1 MNPEDI
7 RNKMKKGSFSENEP
21 MNLHTTFRAG
31 GPARYYAV
39 PCNEEELLFLLAVS
53 REEGIPFYIIG
64 NGSNLLVSDRG
75 FQGLVID
82 LGKNDG
88 TAFSELSCKED
99 GETGIITAGAGC
111 LMSAIGHF
119 ALENSL
125 TGFEPLSGIPGCAG
139 GAAIMNAGAYG
150 GEVKDVIESVRAIL
164 PDGNLREFGKEEL
177 SFRYRGSSLSDAGA
191 IVTRVTFRL
200 AKGKQTKIK
209 ADMDE
214 YTRRRKEKQPLELP
228 SAGSTFKRPE
238 GYFAGKLIEDAGLKG
253 KRIGGASVSEK
264 HAGFVVND
272 QGGTASDIY
281 RLIQFIEETVYAK
294 SGVRLEPEVKMIG
307 DFS

>member
-7 RNKMKKGSFSENEP
+7 RNKMKKGSFFENEP
-21 MNLHTTFRAG
+21 MHLHTTFRAG
-31 GPARYYAV
+31 GPAHYYAV
-39 PCNEEELLFLLAVS
+39 PCDEEELFYLLTVS
-53 REEGIPFYIIG
+53 REEGIPYYIIG

-75 FQGLVID
+75 FHGLVID

-88 TAFSELSCKED
+88 TSFTELSCETHE
-99 GETGIITAGAGC
+99 ETGIITAGAGC
-111 LMSAIGHF
+111 LMSTIGHF
-119 ALENSL
+119 AFENSL

-150 GEVKDVIESVRAIL
+150 GEVKDVIDSVRVIL
-164 PDGNLREFGKEEL
+164 PGGTFREFGKEAL

-200 AKGKQTKIK
+200 AKGDQTKIK

-214 YTRRRKEKQPLELP
+214 YTRRRKEKQPLEQP